1 MEQFATF
8 IGTLMQSRNQAH
20 IYHLQAEGPG
30 AYAAHVALQAY
41 YEGIIPLID
50 ALTEGFQGRYG
61 ILRGYKMAGTIKE
74 DNNPTMYFEGL
85 AKFVETIRTQM
96 PQDSYLQNQVDE
108 VVDLIESTK
117 YKLKFLH

>member
-41 YEGIIPLID
+41 YEGIIPLVD

-61 ILRGYKMAGTIKE
+61 ILRGYKMANNIKE
-74 DNNPTMYFEGL
+74 DNNPVMYFEGL
-85 AKFVETIRTQM
+85 SKFVETIRTQI
-96 PQDSYLQNQVDE
+96 PQDSYIQNQVDT

-117 YKLKFLH
+117 YKLKFLK

>member
-1 MEQFATF
+1 MEQFGTF

-30 AYAAHVALQAY
+30 AFATHMALQGY
-41 YEGIIPLID
+41 YEGIIDLID
-50 ALTEGFQGRYG
+50 GLVESFQGRYG
-61 ILRGYKMAGTIKE
+61 ILRGYKMASSIKE
-74 DNNPTMYFEGL
+74 DGNPTMYFEGL
-85 AKFVETIRTQM
+85 CKFVETIRTQI

>member
-61 ILRGYKMAGTIKE
+61 ILRGYKMANNIKE
-74 DNNPTMYFEGL
+74 DNNPIMYFEGL
-85 AKFVETIRTQM
+85 SKFVETIRTQI
-96 PQDSYLQNQVDE
+96 PQDSYIQNQVDT

-117 YKLKFLH
+117 YKLKFLK

>member
-30 AYAAHVALQAY
+30 SFATHKALEDY
-41 YEGIIPLID
+41 YEGIVDRID
-50 ALTEGFQGRYG
+50 SMVESFQGRYG
-61 ILRGYKMAGTIKE
+61 IVRGYKMAGTIKE
-74 DNNPTMYFEGL
+74 DNNPQMYFEGL
-85 AKFVETIRTQM
+85 CKFVETIRTQI
-96 PQDSYLQNQVDE
+96 PQDSFLQNQVDE

>member
-20 IYHLQAEGPG
+20 IYHLQTTSFAQ
-30 AYAAHVALQAY
+30 HTALQLY

-50 ALTEGFQGRYG
+50 GLVESYQGKHG
-61 ILRGYKMAGTIKE
+61 ILRGYKMAGVIKE
-74 DNNPTMYFEGL
+74 DDNPAMYFEGL
-85 AKFVETIRTQM
+85 SKFVEAIIPSL
-96 PQDSYLQNQVDE
+96 PQDTFLVNQYDE
-108 VVDLIESTK
+108 VSALIQSTK

>member
-1 MEQFATF
+1 MEQFGTF

-20 IYHLQAEGPG
+20 IYHLQSNS
-30 AYAAHVALQAY
+30 YAQHVALQAY

-50 ALTEGFQGRYG
+50 GIVESYQGAYG

-74 DNNPTMYFEGL
+74 DENPVIYFEGL
-85 AKFVETIRTQM
+85 SKFVEAVIPSL
-96 PQDSYLQNQVDE
+96 PQDTFLLNQYDE
-108 VVDLIESTK
+108 ISTLIQSTR